1 MAEKLVADP
10 SVTRKS
16 SKHCLIMV
24 KRFKS
29 MSKICFN
36 RFIFLQIFRPLL
48 KIIIM
53 IMDWLKETIYKSVI
67 RLNNKKYEPYTQQR
81 FIISSIW
88 YIFSLNFPGFTYK
101 QLFIFSDNSFKSEV
115 HDMKT
120 DLFLEELKRGRVV
133 HEPTFKVNFCIF
145 LTCSN
150 IQICFEMYESEDDDI
165 KVVLFREYLFVLC
178 KLCET

>member
-1 MAEKLVADP
+1 MVEKIVADP

-16 SKHCLIMV
+16 SKHCSIMV

-29 MSKICFN
+29 MSKICLN
-36 RFIFLQIFRPLL
+36 RCIFIQIFRPLL
-48 KIIIM
+48 KTVIM

-67 RLNNKKYEPYTQQR
+67 RLNNKKYEPYTQR
-81 FIISSIW
+81 FIISSMW
-88 YIFSLNFPGFTYK
+88 YIFPLNFPGFMYK
-101 QLFIFSDNSFKSEV
+101 QPFIFSDNSFKAEV

-120 DLFLEELKRGRVV
+120 DLFLEELERGRVV